1 MESILFYFAQVLL
14 LICSMMLG
22 FVESM
27 QTYIMCISCLL
38 TGFLLMWAYAIK
50 VKVHWPGFCL
60 YAMVVFCHLF
70 YLSANTAY
78 SAFVMVFLTLFV
90 ILAFASAF
98 FFLKG
103 TFFVKRSLT
112 FVLFEKIALTPEFLL
127 NYLISRQSGNPMFAN
142 FSWILLAVTSI
153 HAIFCIHKMI
163 RAKIVSQSW
172 GIALGVLQ
180 FFFVTDILSTATLL
194 ILMNKA
200 DPSSFFKRHHR
211 RKEEEE
217 PQKSARKVKKLKLKK
232 IDFKNDE

>member
-1 MESILFYFAQVLL
+1 
-14 LICSMMLG
+14 MLG
-22 FVESM
+22 FVESL

-38 TGFLLMWAYAIK
+38 TGFLLMWAYALK
-50 VKVHWPGFCL
+50 TKVHWPGFCL
-60 YAMVVFCHLF
+60 YGMVVFCHLF
-70 YLSANTAY
+70 YLSANSSY

-103 TFFVKRSLT
+103 TFFVRRSLT
-112 FVLFEKIALTPEFLL
+112 FVLLEKIALTPEFLL
-127 NYLISRQSGNPMFAN
+127 NYLISRQSGNPMFSN
-142 FSWILLAVTSI
+142 FSWILLAITSI
-153 HAIFCIHKMI
+153 HAIFCIRKMI

-200 DPSSFFKRHHR
+200 EPLSFKKHHR
-211 RKEEEE
+211 KKENDE
-217 PQKSARKVKKLKLKK
+217 PPKSLKKNKRLKLKK
-232 IDFKNDE
+232 IDFKNEE